1 MGTSLPQASGERI
14 FQATILDMVSSGWLA
29 AWCWSRGPAHD
40 SLGNQQIQNGNILMS
55 HISDTNDVVIL
66 AGNRTPQGRLNG
78 QLAKFTAVDLGAH
91 AIRAALKS
99 AGISAG
105 AVDAVI
111 MGQVLQ
117 AGAGQ
122 NPARQS
128 SIAAGIGWNVPA
140 MTINKVCLSGLSAVI
155 DAARLIRSGDA
166 DVVVAGGQESMSQ
179 APHLLPG
186 SRQGWSYGSVEVL
199 DVAAHDGLTD
209 AFDGQSMGLSTE
221 SGNLTL
227 GIDRTAQDTVAAASH
242 HRAAAARDA
251 GTFDAEIA
259 PIGVP
264 QRKGADI
271 VVGTDEGLRPES
283 TVDVLAKLRGAF
295 VSDGT
300 ITAGNSSPLS
310 DGASAMV
317 LASRRYAEENNLT
330 FLAVLGAPG
339 QVAGPDNS
347 LHSQPS
353 NAITRALE
361 KEGWTVADL
370 DFIEINEA
378 FGSVAVQSLRDLDY
392 PLDKCNIHG
401 GAIALGHP
409 IGASGARLALHAAH
423 ELNRRGRG
431 RAAVA
436 LCGGGGQGEALL
448 LYRD

>member
-1 MGTSLPQASGERI
+1 MGNSTDN
-14 FQATILDMVSSGWLA
+14 T
-29 AWCWSRGPAHD
+29 
-40 SLGNQQIQNGNILMS
+40 
-55 HISDTNDVVIL
+55 DVVIL
-66 AGNRTPQGRLNG
+66 AAARTPQGRLNG
-78 QLAKFTAVDLGAH
+78 QLASFTAVELGAH
-91 AIRAALKS
+91 AIRSAIAAS
-99 AGISAG
+99 GVDAGR
-105 AVDAVI
+105 VDAVI

-128 SIAAGIGWNVPA
+128 AIAAGIGWNVPTV
-140 MTINKVCLSGLSAVI
+140 TINKVCLSGLTAVI

-166 DVVVAGGQESMSQ
+166 TVVVAGGQESMTR

-186 SRQGWSYGSVEVL
+186 SRQGWTYGAIQAL

-221 SGNLTL
+221 TRNLSL
-227 GIDRTAQDTVAAASH
+227 GIDRTSQDNVAAQSH
-242 HRAAAARDA
+242 QRAALAAKN
-251 GTFDAEIA
+251 GVFDDEIA
-259 PIGVP
+259 PISVK
-264 QRKGADI
+264 QRKGDPL
-271 VVGTDEGLRPES
+271 VVSTDEGVRPNTSIE
-283 TVDVLAKLRGAF
+283 TLAGLKAAF
-295 VSDGT
+295 VTDGT

-310 DGASAMV
+310 DGASALV
-317 LASRRYAEENNLT
+317 LTTRTFAEDNGLEY
-330 FLAVLGAPG
+330 LAVVGKPG

-353 NAITRALE
+353 HAIRSALDRA
-361 KEGWTVADL
+361 GWSTADL

-378 FGSVAVQSLRDLDY
+378 FGSVAVQSLKDLDY
-392 PLDKCNIHG
+392 PLEKCNIHG

-423 ELNRRGRG
+423 ELKRRGSG
-431 RAAVA
+431 KAAVS

>member
-1 MGTSLPQASGERI
+1 MGNSKDNT
-14 FQATILDMVSSGWLA
+14 
-29 AWCWSRGPAHD
+29 
-40 SLGNQQIQNGNILMS
+40 
-55 HISDTNDVVIL
+55 DVVIL
-66 AGNRTPQGRLNG
+66 AAARTPQGRLNG
-78 QLAKFTAVDLGAH
+78 QLASFTAVELGAH
-91 AIRAALKS
+91 AIRSAIAAS
-99 AGISAG
+99 GVDAGR
-105 AVDAVI
+105 VDAVI

-128 SIAAGIGWNVPA
+128 AIAAGIGWNVPTV
-140 MTINKVCLSGLSAVI
+140 TINKVCLSGLTAVI

-166 DVVVAGGQESMSQ
+166 TVVVAGGQESMTR

-186 SRQGWSYGSVEVL
+186 SRQGWTYGSIQAL

-221 SGNLTL
+221 TRNLAL
-227 GIDRTAQDTVAAASH
+227 GIDRTSQDNVAAQSH
-242 HRAAAARDA
+242 QRAALAAKN
-251 GTFDAEIA
+251 GVFDDEIA
-259 PIGVP
+259 PISVK
-264 QRKGADI
+264 QRKGEPL
-271 VVGTDEGLRPES
+271 VVSTDEGVRPNTSIE
-283 TVDVLAKLRGAF
+283 TLAGLKAAF
-295 VSDGT
+295 VTDGT

-310 DGASAMV
+310 DGASALV
-317 LASRRYAEENNLT
+317 LTSRKFAEDNGLEY
-330 FLAVLGAPG
+330 LAVVGKPG

-353 NAITRALE
+353 HAIQSALDRA
-361 KEGWTVADL
+361 GWSTADL

-378 FGSVAVQSLRDLDY
+378 FGSVAVQSLKDLDY
-392 PLDKCNIHG
+392 PLEKCNIHG

-423 ELNRRGRG
+423 ELKRRGSG
-431 RAAVA
+431 KAAVS